1 MPRSTPWKPV
11 AALAALLCMALAS
24 TFARAAGPEAYR
36 LDPVH
41 TRVVLAVDHAG
52 FSSAV
57 GTVSGSTGTLRYDP
71 EDWSSASIEAE
82 VPLARLD
89 FGDDD
94 WNRAVLGARMLDV
107 EDHPVARFTST
118 RIEALEADRARV
130 HGVLALH
137 GVEREIVLDV
147 KLNARKRHPMP
158 PFRRTLGF
166 SASTTL
172 SRADFGLDAWKSMVG
187 DAIELH
193 IEGEATRARG
203 ADDDDDASTAAGEPG
218 T

>member
-1 MPRSTPWKPV
+1 MPRSTPWMPVV
-11 AALAALLCMALAS
+11 AASVLSMAAAWIPV
-24 TFARAAGPEAYR
+24 RAAGPEAYS

-52 FSSAV
+52 FSRAV
-57 GTVSGSTGTLRYDP
+57 GTASGSTGTLRFDP
-71 EDWSSASIEAE
+71 DDWSSASVEAE

-94 WNRAVLGARMLDV
+94 WNRAVLGARLLDV
-107 EDHPVARFTST
+107 GDHPVARFESR
-118 RIEALEADRARV
+118 RIEPIDADRARV

-137 GVEREIVLDV
+137 GVAREVVLEV
-147 KLNARKRHPMP
+147 RINARKRHPMP

-172 SRADFGLDAWKSMVG
+172 SRAAFGLDAWKSMVG

-193 IEGEATRARG
+193 IEGEATRTRA
-203 ADDDDDASTAAGEPG
+203 ADDDTSPEPAEAAP
-218 T
+218 